1 MRRVK
6 IENRIIGDGQPCF
19 ISAEIGINH
28 NGDEALAHRMI
39 DAIAEAGADCV
50 KFQTFSAEEFMNGPD
65 QYFEYTSQGK
75 IVRESMLEM
84 FKRYEL
90 AAETFER
97 LFAHSWEKGLVPLS
111 TPTDIEAVELLDRI
125 GIGAFKIGS
134 DDLVYT
140 PFLEQVARKG
150 KPVIISTGMADA
162 MDIDRAVDTL
172 TAAGNSRIIILH
184 CVSVYPTPDTDVN
197 LRRIESL
204 RAQYPYPI
212 GFSDHSAGITAAL
225 GAVALGGCVV
235 EKHFTLDRNLPGPD
249 HHFSADPAEMTALV
263 RELRRL
269 ELDFGSARLR
279 PARGETEMAEIAR
292 RSIVF
297 IRNLPVGHCVTDD
310 DLGYRRPGTGL
321 MPYERHRIIGRRLKK
336 AVVAGTQAALYMVGR

>member
-1 MRRVK
+1 MRSVK
-6 IENRIIGDGQPCF
+6 IESRIVGDGQPCF
-19 ISAEIGINH
+19 VMAEIGINH

-50 KFQTFSAEEFMNGPD
+50 KFQTFSAKEFMNGPD
-65 QYFEYTSQGK
+65 QQFDYVSQGK
-75 IVRESMLEM
+75 AVRESMLDM

-97 LFAHSWEKGLVPLS
+97 LFAHAREKGLVPLS
-111 TPTDIEAVELLDRI
+111 TPTDIQAVELLDRI

-150 KPVIISTGMADA
+150 RPVIISTGMADA
-162 MDIDRAVDTL
+162 MDIDRAVETL
-172 TAAGNSRIIILH
+172 TAAGNDRLVILH
-184 CVSVYPTPDTDVN
+184 CVSVYPTPDADVN

-225 GAVALGGCVV
+225 GSVALGGCVI

-249 HHFSADPAEMTALV
+249 HHFSADLAELTALV

-269 ELDFGSARLR
+269 EAHFGSARLH
-279 PARGETEMAEIAR
+279 PARGEPEMAKIAR

-297 IRNLPVGHCVTDD
+297 KRDLPAGHCVTDD
-310 DLGYRRPGTGL
+310 DLGYRRPGNGL
-321 MPYERHRIIGRRLKK
+321 MPYERHRLLGRRLKND
-336 AVVAGTQAALYMVGR
+336 VTAGTQAAPYMVG